1 MAIGHITGPVIRAG
15 KPCGFFS
22 RISFPFVRSRFFF
35 ETSNFFLLYLFVALV
50 VQTVRRA
57 TRSLFQLWLF
67 STRDRQTEK
76 EKERESS
83 DVSGV
88 LLAVGLFRRTSKH
101 FAALHNSV
109 TQTNGKFELPCD
121 GNRLQFD
128 EIAGSTWSER
138 EHRSL
143 FSSFSSF
150 CPRALS
156 VFTLFLIARFTC
168 YAVPL
173 SCFPSSTRDQRNW
186 LLLLL
191 LWIQ

>member
-1 MAIGHITGPVIRAG
+1 MG
-15 KPCGFFS
+15 
-22 RISFPFVRSRFFF
+22 SFPVSLSHLSVLVSSSRPLISSCCTSSLRSLFK
-35 ETSNFFLLYLFVALV
+35 LFV
-50 VQTVRRA
+50 VQLA
-57 TRSLFQLWLF
+57 PLFQLWLF
-67 STRDRQTEK
+67 SRRDRQTNRER
-76 EKERESS
+76 ERESS

-143 FSSFSSF
+143 FSSFSLF

-191 LWIQ
+191 LLLLWIQ